1 VLRCGGDHAKLKVLG
16 QSRTRDQP
24 RGSLPSRSEVA
35 VSRSLV
41 RAVPPSLV

>member
-1 VLRCGGDHAKLKVLG
+1 MRGDHARLKALG

-24 RGSLPSRSEVA
+24 PGSSPSPSEVA